1 MIARMCF
8 ANTFM
13 RVIGVRMAGA
23 AIGLLV
29 LGGVAGCSS
38 VNADYDA
45 RRAHHRPDG
54 FQNRYVEFQPRGL
67 WNLLTWR
74 WQAWRLDLPPAP
86 DAPTPAVA
94 AEVDFLRRNAT
105 AGAAM
110 QPSVTWIGHATV
122 LAQFAGLNVITDP
135 HFSERA
141 SPVSFLGPRRAQP
154 PGLQPAQLPHIDI
167 VLISHNHY
175 DHLDEASVLALQA
188 QAGGAPLFLVPLG
201 LKPWFAA
208 LGITRVE
215 AMDWWQAHQAAA
227 PAGPVTIV
235 FTPAQ
240 HWSGRTLADRMA
252 TLWGGFAVL
261 APDLHFFYSG
271 DTGYSPDFRDIRA
284 HFADRQRDGGFD
296 IALIPVGAYEPRWFM
311 REQHVNPAEAVQ
323 IHRDLGARRSLGVH
337 WGTFNLTDE
346 ALDEPPRALARAR
359 EQAGLGADDFFV
371 LAVGETRRLPPRAP
385 RVVAPAGQSAP

>member
-1 MIARMCF
+1 MCF
-8 ANTFM
+8 AISPWRAFT
-13 RVIGVRMAGA
+13 VRLAGA
-23 AIGLLV
+23 AIGLLA

-38 VNADYDA
+38 VNADFDA

-54 FQNRYVEFQPRGL
+54 FQNRYLAFQPRGL
-67 WNLLTWR
+67 MDLLAWR
-74 WQAWRLDLPPAP
+74 WQAWRLDLPPP
-86 DAPTPAVA
+86 PTTPTPVA
-94 AEVDFLRRNAT
+94 PAEVDFLRRNAQ

-110 QPSVTWIGHATV
+110 QPTVTWIGHATV
-122 LAQFAGLNVITDP
+122 LAQLAGLNVITDP

-141 SPVSFLGPRRAQP
+141 SPVGFLGPKRAQP
-154 PGLQPAQLPHIDI
+154 PGLTPAQLPHIDL

-188 QAGGAPLFLVPLG
+188 QPGGAPLFLVPLG
-201 LKPWFAA
+201 LKPWFES
-208 LGITRVE
+208 LGIRRVE
-215 AMDWWQAHQAAA
+215 TMDWWQERLVTA

-240 HWSGRTLADRMA
+240 HWSGRTLNDRMA

-261 APDLHFFYSG
+261 APDLHLFYSG

-284 HFADRQRDGGFD
+284 HVADRQREGGFD

-311 REQHVNPAEAVQ
+311 QEQHVNPAEAVQ
-323 IHRDLGARRSLGVH
+323 IHQDLGARRSLGVH

-346 ALDEPPRALARAR
+346 PLDEPPRALARAR
-359 EQAGLGADDFFV
+359 AQAGLADEAFFV

-385 RVVAPAGQSAP
+385 RVVSPAGQSAP